1 MKWIREPIP
10 GCAGYTEAM
19 LALTP
24 TEAAILA
31 DALRKPLRE
40 MQKQLV
46 RLGDIHD
53 SGEATERQEARRC
66 DIGEAVTVLEHFFEL
81 ESLDHE
87 KEQQWKSVN
96 GAIWF

>member
-19 LALTP
+19 LALNP
-24 TEAAILA
+24 TEAVILA

-40 MQKQLV
+40 LRKQLV
-46 RLGDIHD
+46 RLDDIHD

-66 DIGEAVTVLEHFFEL
+66 DISEAVTVLEYFFEL
-81 ESLDHE
+81 ESLNHE
-87 KEQQWKSVN
+87 K
-96 GAIWF
+96 

>member
-1 MKWIREPIP
+1 MKWIREPIS
-10 GCAGYTEAM
+10 GCFGYTEAM
-19 LALTP
+19 LALNP

-40 MQKQLV
+40 LQKKLV
-46 RLGDIHD
+46 RLDDIHD

-81 ESLDHE
+81 ESLNHE
-87 KEQQWKSVN
+87 K
-96 GAIWF
+96 

>member
-1 MKWIREPIP
+1 
-10 GCAGYTEAM
+10 M